1 MASNKLRD
9 RLMGKTA
16 DLADKVAATSRPS
29 IADQAPVTMPG
40 QLGAFRLEAQR
51 YAAQIQTLTEQLED
65 AKKGGGAIELPLG
78 ELHEVPGRRK
88 MLSEVKY
95 AELRENLRHNELVHP
110 ITVRGRAAG
119 GYEIVSGH
127 HRIDAFRELGRPT
140 IRAVIN
146 DGTDDQA
153 DLGAFYANLFQSD
166 LTDYE
171 KYLGFRDIQQ
181 RYPTATQAKLAE
193 QAGVSPALL
202 SMLMTFE
209 ALPDDVKQ
217 LLQVQPNM
225 LGAHAA
231 HAMATLTKEGRG
243 EQVSL
248 AAARLAK
255 GELDQASAVK
265 AAAANP
271 QHKKVSEK
279 PTAVRIRA
287 GRSTY
292 CDMRQTKNVLR
303 LEFQD
308 ADEARAVSGAIQ
320 LVLEER
326 ASTSKQ
332 DAS

>member
-1 MASNKLRD
+1 
-9 RLMGKTA
+9 MGKTA
-16 DLADKVAATSRPS
+16 DLANKVAATSRPS

-65 AKKGGGAIELPLG
+65 AKKGGGAIELSLG

-95 AELRENLRHNELVHP
+95 AELRENLRQNELVHP
-110 ITVRGRAAG
+110 ITVRGRALG

-181 RYPTATQAKLAE
+181 RYPSATQAKLAE

-202 SMLMTFE
+202 SMLMAFE
-209 ALPDDVKQ
+209 ALPGDVKQ

-243 EQVSL
+243 GQVSL
-248 AAARLAK
+248 AVARLAK

-265 AAAANP
+265 AASSP
-271 QHKKVSEK
+271 LHKKAPEK
-279 PTAVRIRA
+279 ATAVRIRA

-292 CDMRQTKNVLR
+292 CDLRQTKNILR
-303 LEFQD
+303 LEFQN

-320 LVLEER
+320 SVLEER
-326 ASTSKQ
+326 ARLSKQ
-332 DAS
+332 DVD